1 MKSFFSVQ
9 VLLFLAWVAI
19 TTAVFYAAIH
29 FGFSRG
35 WIFVPLVGG
44 LAYLLWPAKRKPPVA
59 MLALLLLASAAS
71 CARPA
76 SLPEQ
81 ASTYTDARGFEVPV
95 QTTADSVRAR
105 W

>member
-44 LAYLLWPAKRKPPVA
+44 LAYLLWPAKRKPLVA
-59 MLALLLLASAAS
+59 VLALLLLASAAS
-71 CARPA
+71 CTRATVADAPTR
-76 SLPEQ
+76 
-81 ASTYTDARGFEVPV
+81 TYTDAEGFEIPV